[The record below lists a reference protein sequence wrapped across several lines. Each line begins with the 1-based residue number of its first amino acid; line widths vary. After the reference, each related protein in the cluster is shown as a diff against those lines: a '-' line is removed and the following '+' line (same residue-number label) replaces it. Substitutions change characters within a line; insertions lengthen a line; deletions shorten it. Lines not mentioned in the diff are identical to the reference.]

1 MEEPLTESYLIEA
14 LRRGDPPAFEALYR
28 QYYRMVEDMVLR
40 LSGTRNDAKDVFQD
54 GLFVLVKKLRE
65 PAFVLSVK
73 LSTFL
78 YAVTRNIWLK
88 KNGKSTTE
96 ISFENQE
103 LAVFGL
109 LEEDAETMSA
119 DEQEQLITTMN
130 EKLQELEAGC
140 RSILLYAFYQK
151 CSHAEIAK
159 LMGYTEAFVKVKK
172 FRCLEYLRKLL
183 KNTESFKNYQ

>member
-1 MEEPLTESYLIEA
+1 MEGPTTDSSLVEA
-14 LRRGDPPAFEALYR
+14 LRRGEPPAFEALYR
-28 QYYRMVEDMVLR
+28 QYYRMVEDLVLK
-40 LSGTRNDAKDVFQD
+40 LNGTRNDAKDVFQD

-65 PAFVLSVK
+65 PGFVLSVK

-88 KNGKSTTE
+88 KNGKSTHE

-109 LEEDAETMSA
+109 LDGDAAAMPA
-119 DEQEQLITTMN
+119 AEQELLITIMN
-130 EKLQELEAGC
+130 EKLQELEEGC
-140 RSILLYAFYQK
+140 RSILMFSFYQQ

-159 LMGYTEAFVKVKK
+159 LMGYTESFVKVKK
-172 FRCLEYLRKLL
+172 FRCLEYLRRLL
-183 KNTESFKNYQ
+183 KNTEAFKTF